1 MIIILSQKSWLGE
14 NIEKYITFTFTI
26 EKEATRIDQNG
37 KKLTKNISYI
47 LQLIDSTRIMAGSLS
62 NLVNIEL
69 HVNTDTMIKMWD
81 LWS

>member
-14 NIEKYITFTFTI
+14 NTEKYITFTFTI

-37 KKLTKNISYI
+37 KELTKNISYI